1 MNVDKKLKGLSN
13 YLHDDTVNWK
23 DLILNKFEKL
33 PTHDIMISGNMPPN
47 PVLLL
52 NNGRFEILLD
62 ELKQQYDYIVVDT
75 SPTLLVTDT
84 LQIAKY
90 ADLTVYVTRDG
101 VTEKEVLQWSKELNK
116 EGKLNNVNYV
126 LNGLGNEHSHGYSYK
141 YNYRYSYNYGYGYG
155 YGEDTGGKKKSFFSR
170 FKS

>member
-1 MNVDKKLKGLSN
+1 M
-13 YLHDDTVNWK
+13 
-23 DLILNKFEKL
+23 
-33 PTHDIMISGNMPPN
+33 
-47 PVLLL
+47 
-52 NNGRFEILLD
+52 
-62 ELKQQYDYIVVDT
+62 VDT
-75 SPTLLVTDT
+75 APTLLVTDT
-84 LQIAKY
+84 LQIAKH

-155 YGEDTGGKKKSFFSR
+155 YGEDTGNKKRSLF
-170 FKS
+170 